1 MIDQWVIL
9 PVTQECFDEIADEV
23 AARGQADR
31 VEDSTMVKLY
41 DVVLVVAPDRKIAS
55 VKKSARR

>member
-1 MIDQWVIL
+1 MSTYVIL

-31 VEDSTMVKLY
+31 VEGSTMIKLY
-41 DVVLVVAPDRKIAS
+41 DVVLAVAPDKKIAP